1 MEDFMTNEL
10 FPALSTAEE
19 DALALISAATNISR
33 TRSAGDKTELTIAL
47 DENLQLW
54 TAIQTVVSREGHPM
68 PRETR
73 DNLLKLA
80 QFVVAKT
87 IAEGCDASDKTLDTL
102 ENLNMQIAQGLME
115 NLRLPALKENAQAL
129 LQCAQDMTEAAAR
142 CDNAALIAALDE
154 NLNVWI
160 ALKTLTERKD
170 MPLTSETEQS
180 ILKLADFTIKKTL
193 ELGRERNDETLST
206 LININLQIA
215 AGFLESR
222 PLSAAESDAL
232 ALLNAALR
240 LSEAKET
247 SDASGLVQ
255 ALENNLELWT
265 GIRTLINAKNHPM
278 AKETRENLT
287 RLADFTVQ
295 KTFEIGADTSNPTI
309 DTLINVNLQISE
321 GLLER
326 IRYAA

>member
-1 MEDFMTNEL
+1 MTHEL
-10 FPALSTAEE
+10 FPALSTAEK

-33 TRSAGDKTELTIAL
+33 TRHAEDKTELTIAL

-54 TAIQTVVSREGHPM
+54 TAIQTVVSREDHPM

-142 CDNAALIAALDE
+142 HDDAALIAALDE

-160 ALKTLTERKD
+160 ALKTLIERKD
-170 MPLTSETEQS
+170 ILLTPEAEQS
-180 ILKLADFTIKKTL
+180 ILKLAGFTIKKTL
-193 ELGRERNDETLST
+193 ELGCGRHEEALST

-215 AGFLESR
+215 AGFLESH

-240 LSEAKET
+240 LAEAKET
-247 SDASGLVQ
+247 ADASGLVR

-278 AKETRENLT
+278 ARETRENLT
-287 RLADFTVQ
+287 RLADFTAQ